1 MEKVVLTFGSF
12 EEADAADAA
21 YYNALTPSERIDILL
36 ELVIQGQPRDEAER
50 RLERV
55 YRIVELARS

>member
-1 MEKVVLTFGSF
+1 MEKIVQTFKSF

-21 YYNALTPSERIDILL
+21 YYRALTPARRLDILL
-36 ELVIQGQPRDEAER
+36 DLVDQGRPQDETKR